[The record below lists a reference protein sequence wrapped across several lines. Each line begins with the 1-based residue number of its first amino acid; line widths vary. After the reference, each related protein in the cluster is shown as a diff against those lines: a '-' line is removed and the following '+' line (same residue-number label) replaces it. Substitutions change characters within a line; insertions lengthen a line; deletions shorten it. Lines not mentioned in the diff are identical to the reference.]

1 MSKDIKCG
9 ECRKALASAGDANYQ
24 GLDPANAMCYECA
37 VK

>member
-9 ECRKALASAGDANYQ
+9 ECRKVLASVGDSNYQ
-24 GLDPANAMCYECA
+24 ELDPSNSLCYECA